1 VVHLKGGVVAV
12 AQIEDGGLFRSASG
26 RAHQKSE
33 QFHSVQGGRVN
44 KSDVIVKLAERADI
58 SQPIAEKVLQAIYEA
73 MKDTMREG
81 GRIEIRGFGSFT
93 VRERDGYTGRN
104 PKTSEKI
111 SVRPKRVPFFKPGKE
126 LKERV
131 DSYHPSKSDE
141 GQGGTKS
148 QE

>member
-1 VVHLKGGVVAV
+1 MN
-12 AQIEDGGLFRSASG
+12 RS
-26 RAHQKSE
+26 
-33 QFHSVQGGRVN
+33 
-44 KSDVIVKLAERADI
+44 DLIVKLAERAAI
-58 SQPIAEKVLQAIYEA
+58 SQPMAEKVLQAIYES
-73 MKDTMREG
+73 MKETMREG

-131 DSYHPSKSDE
+131 DSYHPNKSDE
-141 GQGGTKS
+141 EQGGES
-148 QE
+148 SEE

>member
-1 VVHLKGGVVAV
+1 VN
-12 AQIEDGGLFRSASG
+12 RS
-26 RAHQKSE
+26 
-33 QFHSVQGGRVN
+33 
-44 KSDVIVKLAERADI
+44 DLIVKLAERAAI
-58 SQPIAEKVLQAIYEA
+58 SQPMAEKVLQAIYES
-73 MKDTMREG
+73 MKETMREG

-131 DSYHPSKSDE
+131 DSYHPNKSDE
-141 GQGGTKS
+141 EQGGESS